1 MIIKY
6 FAYFRQDAG
15 CKEESLS
22 LAPITALELLRKI
35 SGIHGQRLNEK
46 LLTPAGDDI
55 HPDVIFLIDGRNID
69 FLQGSD
75 SMVGEN
81 AVVSLFPR
89 IAGG

>member
-15 CKEESLS
+15 CKEESLF
-22 LAPITALELLRKI
+22 LAPISAIELLRKI
-35 SGIHGQRLNEK
+35 SDIHGQRLREK
-46 LLTPAGDDI
+46 LLTPTQDDI

-69 FLQGSD
+69 FLQGND
-75 SMVGEN
+75 SLVKED